1 VRENHVYA
9 RFAVPLKR
17 VKQWWPVQLTL
28 DLSVDVDSSAHLI
41 YALPAEERE
50 RAYGRLRRLKLMD
63 AIRSGFAPDLA
74 HRIAENGSDRTRGL
88 VLGLC
93 AAADQE
99 SRD

>member
-1 VRENHVYA
+1 
-9 RFAVPLKR
+9 
-17 VKQWWPVQLTL
+17 VQLTL

-63 AIRSGFAPDLA
+63 AIRSGFASDLA
-74 HRIAENGSDRTRGL
+74 HRIAENGSERTRGL

-93 AAADQE
+93 AAADLTAFAETTEARGEAAAGQ
-99 SRD
+99 SPRSDD